1 MEQALVHRE
10 AIMPLLLM
18 EIEAAAADPAPWI
31 EGDNAPL
38 LFALVLLG
46 HCRVLE
52 AHDTLLRL
60 AALPNDDAEALL
72 DDATTEL
79 LPVHLWQTSGG
90 ETAGLRWLLDD
101 KTLAH
106 ADEQADSL
114 TSAKRTWI
122 KYWQR
127 GVLLPSPRP
136 ASAPRGGFRNPFT
149 VISCTGRVFSRRR
162 GSGSSA

>member
-1 MEQALVHRE
+1 ME
-10 AIMPLLLM
+10 LLM

-46 HCRVLE
+46 HCRVPE

-60 AALPNDDAEALL
+60 VALPNDDAEALL
-72 DDATTEL
+72 DDATTE
-79 LPVHLWQTSGG
+79 
-90 ETAGLRWLLDD
+90 
-101 KTLAH
+101 
-106 ADEQADSL
+106 
-114 TSAKRTWI
+114 
-122 KYWQR
+122 
-127 GVLLPSPRP
+127 PRP

>member
-1 MEQALVHRE
+1 
-10 AIMPLLLM
+10 M

-38 LFALVLLG
+38 TFALVLLG

-72 DDATTEL
+72 DD
-79 LPVHLWQTSGG
+79 
-90 ETAGLRWLLDD
+90 

-114 TSAKRTWI
+114 DISEKDLDRVLAEGRSSALAAARERAARRFPESIHGYLVHWASF
-122 KYWQR
+122 QSPA
-127 GVLLPSPRP
+127 GGLDHLPSL
-136 ASAPRGGFRNPFT
+136 
-149 VISCTGRVFSRRR
+149 
-162 GSGSSA
+162 